1 MNNVLHLE
9 AYEYAHIKD
18 KLENIV
24 FLIEGPITYILK
36 SFEEVIVK
44 NQEMIKLTPNS
55 FIRISNPVIKNDG
68 KVVYEK
74 LNGKI
79 SKMAKLKF
87 GDEEIR
93 SYNNFPEPFPLY
105 PGEEKGAQS
114 NCKLLNSNQAI
125 KLRAVR
131 RFEDVANKKTR
142 EVGDEWIFYGPCLY
156 TPSIEV
162 IEVEEINACL
172 VKFDKALKLIALRD
186 FKDRRGVERI
196 SGEEWLIREL
206 GPYIPSAEEKVV
218 SFVDP
223 LYVSSTTALSM
234 YALANFTDAYNV
246 ERKIGD
252 RWLLTDDITSIHIP
266 DVYEVCLEKLN
277 KIILNK
283 WQYCKIKNRMINGKN
298 EYGSIEIRKG
308 ECSFFLLPGEELVG
322 NKIEN
327 VEILS
332 KDEALLVIANENFED
347 DDGKHVSGER
357 WLIKG
362 PRSYVPP
369 IEATILDRRSRIFL
383 DENEGIYVR
392 DIHTGLLKMVSKCSY
407 LLEAHEELYEKII
420 SSELEMMIQNEGS
433 FHVDF
438 PLKNLKP
445 RDKYRVITFTVPHN
459 AVTQVFDYKMKKNN
473 IIFGPALVKLNPY
486 EEFTVLELSGDNPKT
501 ERKIKTIIMRLGPDF
516 LSDTIEVETSDHAK
530 LLLKLTYSWL
540 FSIDKSN
547 LDELAKL
554 FQVKDFVGDSC
565 KSIASRIRGIVSSVS
580 FDSFH
585 KESTSIVQ
593 TGVFGKDSQ
602 GNLKK
607 PLIFKAN
614 NFHITNVDIQSQ
626 EPVDVKIRE
635 ILNNSMK
642 LSMGTT
648 IKIQE
653 AEARHMELRANQDAK
668 GKVERKQIEDE
679 TEIENKRLVLL
690 ELEANN
696 KRDQL
701 MGDYEANAKSKVEVN
716 LINSE
721 SNLSN
726 YKLNFECEKIRQNA
740 ELENQKKEF
749 DEEIRH
755 LKRVSED
762 KINRTKLVTDNEIN
776 KIESMVKSIGKET
789 LVSLSMAGPESQAK
803 ILKSLGVKSMLIT
816 DGKNPINLFNTSQ
829 GLLGGIQ
836 QP

>member
-1 MNNVLHLE
+1 MNNILHLE

-24 FLIEGPITYILK
+24 FLVEGPTTYILK

-55 FIRISNPVIKNDG
+55 FIRITNPVIKQDG
-68 KVVYEK
+68 KVVFEK
-74 LNGKI
+74 LNGKV

-93 SYNNFPEPFPLY
+93 SYINFQEPFPLY
-105 PGEEKGAQS
+105 PGEEKGVQS
-114 NCKLLNSNQAI
+114 TCKLLNSNQAI

-131 RFEDVANKKTR
+131 RFEDVQNKKTR

-172 VKFDKALKLIALRD
+172 VRFDKALKLTALRD
-186 FKDRRGVERI
+186 FRDRKKIDRI

-218 SFVDP
+218 SYVEP

-234 YALANFTDAYNV
+234 YALANFTDVYNV

-308 ECSFFLLPGEELVG
+308 ESSFFLLPGEELVG

-332 KDEALLVIANENFED
+332 KNEALLVIANENFED
-347 DDGKHVSGER
+347 EDGKHVSGER

-392 DIHTGLLKMVSKCSY
+392 DIHTGLLKMVSNCSY

-420 SSELEMMIQNEGS
+420 SNELEMMIQNEGS
-433 FHVDF
+433 FHVDH
-438 PLKNLKP
+438 PLKNLKS

-459 AVTQVFDYKMKKNN
+459 AVTQVFDYKMKQNK

-486 EEFTVLELSGDNPKT
+486 EEFTVLELSGDNPKI
-501 ERKIKTIIMRLGPDF
+501 EKKIKTIIMRLGPDF

-547 LDELAKL
+547 TEELSKL

-593 TGVFGKDSQ
+593 TGVFGKDSH

-626 EPVDVKIRE
+626 EPVEIKIRE

-679 TEIENKRLVLL
+679 TEIENKKLILL

-696 KRDQL
+696 KREKL

-721 SNLSN
+721 SNLNN
-726 YKLNFECEKIRQNA
+726 YKLNFECEKIRQIA

-755 LKRVSED
+755 LKRVSDD
-762 KINRTKLVTDNEIN
+762 KINRAKLMTDNEIN
-776 KIESMVKSIGKET
+776 KIESMVKAIGKET

-829 GLLGGIQ
+829 GLLGGMQ